1 MMGSCRI
8 KNNIT
13 KHSKVLNFEDQC
25 FRKMFDSS
33 IFKAEK
39 EQLITL
45 NILIRCFFGDE
56 KAYEDLMSKT
66 LKQEANFKQF
76 KEVLQSMNN
85 KHRQIRSKEEI
96 ESKSLGDFMNP
107 EELFNLM
114 KNVLEKTRKNS
125 KANTFWKNPIFSLQI
140 ISIFMKGDFCEFFNM
155 LYSDKEKNV
164 KMNEFNDLFKFSRE
178 EHKVLRIFLLL
189 LIFIRNPEVNLKDF
203 QNYLKKNKIED
214 KKITIVENSLDFN
227 FLYSLVTVAQ
237 NDFSDLIR
245 LESCNSES
253 PVLASLYAW
262 IHLPKYIC
270 EFLFLGQQSQKRK
283 MLSSLLAILVFELAL
298 PLLNLDNQQE
308 QKKYQENYDNLKN
321 RANLLEIFSFIAEL
335 KEEQNQTIHWY
346 SSKTIAAMKEIFI
359 DTQEDTKDILNLIKD
374 NVEKFKELFLNL
386 IKTTQKNNPSFE
398 QFQDFFKLFVIF
410 TGYSKFDATEILGEN
425 DKISN
430 LLGGVGK
437 LFMEG
442 KELYHFE
449 LLTTGLAMGM
459 DIMEQKKRNKFL
471 NSDFWMSKLTQ
482 IL

>member
-214 KKITIVENSLDFN
+214 FATKK
-227 FLYSLVTVAQ
+227 
-237 NDFSDLIR
+237 
-245 LESCNSES
+245 
-253 PVLASLYAW
+253 
-262 IHLPKYIC
+262 
-270 EFLFLGQQSQKRK
+270 
-283 MLSSLLAILVFELAL
+283 
-298 PLLNLDNQQE
+298 
-308 QKKYQENYDNLKN
+308 
-321 RANLLEIFSFIAEL
+321 
-335 KEEQNQTIHWY
+335 
-346 SSKTIAAMKEIFI
+346 
-359 DTQEDTKDILNLIKD
+359 
-374 NVEKFKELFLNL
+374 
-386 IKTTQKNNPSFE
+386 
-398 QFQDFFKLFVIF
+398 
-410 TGYSKFDATEILGEN
+410 
-425 DKISN
+425 
-430 LLGGVGK
+430 
-437 LFMEG
+437 
-442 KELYHFE
+442 
-449 LLTTGLAMGM
+449 
-459 DIMEQKKRNKFL
+459 
-471 NSDFWMSKLTQ
+471 
-482 IL
+482 